1 MSKTGLTAING
12 GKGEAAG
19 AGPLSEERLLTEREA
34 AAFLGF
40 GERALQNWRLRGGGP
55 LFVKVSA
62 RAVRYRLCDL
72 RSWSAERV
80 RASTSDKTGPGP
92 RR

>member
-1 MSKTGLTAING
+1 MSKASSNRTNHASTGATA
-12 GKGEAAG
+12 AD
-19 AGPLSEERLLTEREA
+19 PLADERLLSEGEA

-40 GERALQNWRLRGGGP
+40 GDRALQNWRLRGGGP

-72 RSWSAERV
+72 RRWASERL
-80 RASTSDKTGPGP
+80 RASTSDADGNAAAS
-92 RR
+92 

>member
-1 MSKTGLTAING
+1 MGKTAVTAIAG
-12 GKGEAAG
+12 GRGEAATD
-19 AGPLSEERLLTEREA
+19 PLNEERMLSERDA

-72 RSWSAERV
+72 RRWSAERL
-80 RASTSDKTGPGP
+80 RASTSEQPGATSQ
-92 RR
+92 R

>member
-1 MSKTGLTAING
+1 MSKASSSKTSNPSTG
-12 GKGEAAG
+12 AATPDPL
-19 AGPLSEERLLTEREA
+19 ADERMLSESEA

-40 GERALQNWRLRGGGP
+40 GDRALQNWRLRGGGP

-72 RSWSAERV
+72 RRWAADRL
-80 RASTSDKTGPGP
+80 RASTSDADGNLAA
-92 RR
+92 R

>member
-1 MSKTGLTAING
+1 MSKGTLTSVPSP
-12 GKGEAAG
+12 AA
-19 AGPLSEERLLTEREA
+19 ADPLAEERLLSEREA

-62 RAVRYRLCDL
+62 RAVRYRACDL
-72 RSWSAERV
+72 RRWSAERL
-80 RASTSDKTGPGP
+80 RASTSETPSPKA